1 MAAPGRRRAIGT
13 RAEPD
18 WAVIHRELVRWL
30 SVTMRQ
36 SHAGGEKLFVDYAG
50 DTVPVIV
57 DQLSGETRPAQIFV
71 AAPKLLVPDNAKV
84 AVHDERSPT
93 IRVPATGEW
102 QRSLRAPRY
111 SSCPNRR
118 QSRRRLPVRRH

>member
-36 SHAGGEKLFVDYAG
+36 SHAGASLWESVGDHKAISKVSSKTALSPSWPHKLFQTQAG
-50 DTVPVIV
+50 S
-57 DQLSGETRPAQIFV
+57 DQSSVLSTRPLGGFERRPLRRAWRLRIAAV
-71 AAPKLLVPDNAKV
+71 A
-84 AVHDERSPT
+84 S
-93 IRVPATGEW
+93 
-102 QRSLRAPRY
+102 
-111 SSCPNRR
+111 
-118 QSRRRLPVRRH
+118 